1 MRILISLVALV
12 FSSHAFSQ
20 HQEIPL
26 WPEGIP
32 LSLPNNLQE
41 RVTRGNITR
50 LHDVTEPSLTVY
62 MPPEEKA
69 TGAAVIICPGG
80 GYQILAIDH
89 EGYDVAQWF
98 NEQGITAFVLKYR
111 LPNDEAMEQKEI
123 VPILDLQQAIRTV
136 RQRAPEWGIRQD
148 QIGVMGFSA
157 GGHLA
162 STGATHYLDNIGEM
176 SDQTSLRP
184 DFSVLIYPVITFQ
197 SDFYHQGS
205 KEALVGPD
213 ASQQTVERFSNHLRV
228 TADTPPTFLIH
239 ATDDL
244 VVPVENS
251 INYYMALREHG
262 VPAEMHIYET
272 GGHGFGL
279 AEGQE
284 HLSTWLEAFRLWLAS
299 RGLVADQ
306 G

>member
-1 MRILISLVALV
+1 MRILLSLITLV
-12 FSSHAFSQ
+12 FSSYAFSQ
-20 HQEIPL
+20 TQEIPL
-26 WPEGIP
+26 WPDGVP

-41 RVTRGNITR
+41 RIVQGNITR
-50 LHDVTEPSLTVY
+50 LHDVTEPTLTAFL
-62 MPPEEKA
+62 PPEDKA
-69 TGAAVIICPGG
+69 SGAAVIICPGG

-98 NEQGITAFVLKYR
+98 NEQGIAAFVLKYR
-111 LPNDEAMEQKEI
+111 LPNDAAMEQKQI
-123 VPILDLQQAIRTV
+123 VPVLDLQQAIRMV
-136 RQRAPEWGIRQD
+136 RQQADEFGVNQD

-162 STGATHYLDNIGEM
+162 STGATHYLDNIGAM
-176 SDQTSLRP
+176 NDTTNLRP

-213 ASQQTVERFSNHLRV
+213 ASQETVERFSNHLRV
-228 TADTPPTFLIH
+228 TENTPPTFLIH

-251 INYYMALREHG
+251 INYYMALLEHD

-284 HLSTWLEAFRLWLAS
+284 HLSTWLDEFRLWLAS
-299 RGLVADQ
+299 RDLIFDEG
-306 G
+306 

>member
-1 MRILISLVALV
+1 MRLFLTLITLV
-12 FSSHAFSQ
+12 FSSYAFSQ
-20 HQEIPL
+20 QQEIPL
-26 WPEGIP
+26 WPDGVP
-32 LSLPNNLQE
+32 LSLPNDLQE
-41 RVTRGNITR
+41 RVVQGNITR
-50 LHDVTEPSLTVY
+50 LHDVTVPSLTVY
-62 MPPEEKA
+62 MPPAEKA
-69 TGAAVIICPGG
+69 SGAAVIICPGG

-111 LPNDEAMEQKEI
+111 LPNDTAMEQKEI

-136 RQRAPEWGIRQD
+136 RQRAPEWGINQD

-162 STGATHYLDNIGEM
+162 STGATHYSDNIGGI
-176 SDQTSLRP
+176 DDDTNLRP

-205 KEALVGPD
+205 KESLIGPE
-213 ASQQTVERFSNHLRV
+213 AGQQMVERFSNHLRV
-228 TADTPPTFLIH
+228 TEDTPPTFLLH

-251 INYYMALREHG
+251 INYYRALREHG
-262 VPAEMHIYET
+262 VPAEMHIYES

-284 HLSTWLEAFRLWLAS
+284 HLSIWLDQLEQWLEN
-299 RGLVADQ
+299 RGMTAQ
-306 G
+306 R